1 VKRLNISLLWLY
13 CFFLA
18 PNGFAEPVELVTEQG
33 HRVVANLLTGTNDA
47 NPVIILHGFL
57 QTREFPT
64 VNRLAISL
72 NDSGYTV
79 LNPSLSL
86 GINNRK
92 QSLSCEAIHTHSL
105 DMDASE
111 LALWIAWLNKKTS
124 RPVTLIA
131 HSAGGPVV
139 LKYLEEHNAKQVNH
153 AVLISL
159 SYYAES
165 QTTNENKSHAQKAL
179 VAIRK
184 KTNPLDT
191 YSLNYCKKYPT
202 FAKSFLSYYNWNKEK
217 TSLVVNKFNKII
229 SIVIGTDD
237 KRIDGD
243 WKKQLQSRHNNVVKI
258 DGANHFFDQAHEFD
272 LTDAVESIL
281 KDKTAR

>member
-1 VKRLNISLLWLY
+1 MKLLKVSLLWL
-13 CFFLA
+13 CSFFVI
-18 PNGFAEPVELVTEQG
+18 PMGFAEPVELVTEQD
-33 HRVVANLLTGTNDA
+33 HLVVANLLTGTNDK
-47 NPVIILHGFL
+47 NPVLILHGFL

-64 VNRLAISL
+64 VSRLATAL
-72 NDSGYTV
+72 NEAGYTV

-92 QSLSCEAIHTHSL
+92 KSLSCEAVHTHSL
-105 DMDASE
+105 EMDAGE
-111 LALWIAWLNKKTS
+111 LALWVEWLSKKTS

-139 LKYLEEHNAKQVNH
+139 LKYLEEYNAKQVNH

-165 QTTNENKSHAQKAL
+165 KTTNEKKSHAQQALRAIKKKA
-179 VAIRK
+179 
-184 KTNPLDT
+184 NPLDT

-202 FAKSFLSYYNWNKEK
+202 FAKNFLSYYNWNKEK
-217 TSLVVNKFNKII
+217 TSLVVSKFNNII
-229 SIVIGTDD
+229 SIVLGTDD

-258 DGANHFFDQAHEFD
+258 EGANHFFDQAYEFD
-272 LTDAVESIL
+272 LTDAVENIL
-281 KDKTAR
+281 KEKMAL